1 MNTTIPTLLREKAEA
16 LVALLDRDVD
26 FLRANLAR
34 LDALRGMVV
43 KRQDQEL
50 SRLLDTIR
58 LESESYAQ
66 HESRRQLLRQ
76 EIADLMACDV
86 RELTLSSLARVL
98 DPPLNHIVTQRKG
111 TLRELTGRLRA
122 EHLSTRWLLKDC
134 ARFNT
139 VLFNTLFHP
148 GQENALTYTVKGT
161 TQQQQRG
168 QSMISLQF

>member
-1 MNTTIPTLLREKAEA
+1 MNTTSPILLVQKVEA
-16 LVALLDRDVD
+16 LVTLLDRDVD
-26 FLRANLAR
+26 YLTANLAR
-34 LDALRGMVV
+34 LDALRSMVV

-58 LESESYAQ
+58 IESESYAQ
-66 HESRRQLLRQ
+66 HESKRHLLRQ
-76 EIADLMACDV
+76 EIADLLACDV
-86 RELTLSSLARVL
+86 QELTLSSLAQVL
-98 DPPLNHIVTQRKG
+98 DPPLSHALAQRKG
-111 TLRELTGRLRA
+111 ALRELTGRLRA

-161 TQQQQRG
+161 TQQQRG

>member
-1 MNTTIPTLLREKAEA
+1 MITTIPTLLREKAEA
-16 LVALLDRDVD
+16 LVALLDIDID
-26 FLRANLAR
+26 YLTANLER

-58 LESESYAQ
+58 IESESYAR
-66 HESRRQLLRQ
+66 HESQRQLLRQ

-98 DPPLNHIVTQRKG
+98 DPPLNQLLTQRKG

-148 GQENALTYTVKGT
+148 GQGNALTYTVNGT
-161 TQQQQRG
+161 TQRHHE
-168 QSMISLQF
+168 QSLMNLQF

>member
-1 MNTTIPTLLREKAEA
+1 MNTTIPILLREKVEA
-16 LVALLDRDVD
+16 LVALLDRDVEY
-26 FLRANLAR
+26 LTANLAR
-34 LDALRGMVV
+34 LDALRSMVV
-43 KRQDQEL
+43 KREDQAL

-58 LESESYAQ
+58 IESESYAQ
-66 HESRRQLLRQ
+66 HESKRHVLRQ

-86 RELTLSSLARVL
+86 QELTLSSLAQVL
-98 DPPLNHIVTQRKG
+98 PPPLNHTLAQHKRQ
-111 TLRELTGRLRA
+111 LRELTAQLHR

-161 TQQQQRG
+161 TQQQRG
-168 QSMISLQF
+168 QSMINLRF

>member
-26 FLRANLAR
+26 FLKANLAR

-58 LESESYAQ
+58 VESESYAL

-148 GQENALTYTVKGT
+148 GQGNALTYTVNGT
-161 TQQQQRG
+161 TQRHRE
-168 QSMISLQF
+168 QSLMNLQF

>member
-1 MNTTIPTLLREKAEA
+1 MNATIPTLLREKAEA
-16 LVALLDRDVD
+16 LIALLDRDVEY
-26 FLRANLAR
+26 LTANMAR
-34 LDALRGMVV
+34 LDTLRSMVV

-58 LESESYAQ
+58 IESEGYAR
-66 HESRRQLLRQ
+66 HESQRQVLRQ

-86 RELTLSSLARVL
+86 RELTLSALAQVL
-98 DPPLNHIVTQRKG
+98 GPPLNDALTQRKV

-139 VLFNTLFHP
+139 VLFDTLFHP
-148 GQENALTYTVKGT
+148 GQEHAVTYTVNGT
-161 TQQQQRG
+161 TQRHRE
-168 QSMISLQF
+168 QSMMNLQF

>member
-1 MNTTIPTLLREKAEA
+1 MNTTIPDLLREKVEA
-16 LVALLDRDVD
+16 LVTLLDRDVD
-26 FLRANLAR
+26 YLTANLAC
-34 LDALRGMVV
+34 LDTLRGMVV

-58 LESESYAQ
+58 IESERYAL
-66 HESRRQLLRQ
+66 HESQRQVLRQ

-86 RELTLSSLARVL
+86 RELTLSSLAQVL
-98 DPPLNHIVTQRKG
+98 DPPLSHALAQRKG
-111 TLRELTGRLRA
+111 ALRELTGRLRA

-148 GQENALTYTVKGT
+148 GQENALTYTVNGT
-161 TQQQQRG
+161 TQRHRE
-168 QSMISLQF
+168 QSLMNLQF